1 MFKIRSDLMVLP
13 VSESKVK
20 RKKKKKFVLVSQ
32 KSILLYILW

>member
-20 RKKKKKFVLVSQ
+20 RKKKFVLVSQ